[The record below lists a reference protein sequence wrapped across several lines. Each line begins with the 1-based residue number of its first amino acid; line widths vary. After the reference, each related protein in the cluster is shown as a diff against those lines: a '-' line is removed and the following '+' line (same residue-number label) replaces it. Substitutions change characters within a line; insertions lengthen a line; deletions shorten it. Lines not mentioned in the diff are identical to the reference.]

1 MAMNSAIILCDGA
14 EWPKSCGPE
23 PPGARSIRLIAS
35 GRKPNV
41 VIESIGPRIYER
53 LGGLHR
59 DLLRVAAFIYLGDRT
74 VGRGKIDIYG
84 ERWHRDLHFVIPVSD
99 PTTWQ
104 RQDIVDALTE
114 VAGFAS
120 DDDYSFWFVPTN
132 HPTLE
137 QDFLPADFWGDAT
150 PDTISLFSGGMDSLA
165 GVLWDVVKN
174 GKKPLLVSHYPSLR
188 HRARQ
193 RLLAEQLARAKLGWS
208 FPQARAQASL
218 EDRHMDIEYTQR
230 ARSVLYLTL
239 GFVVA
244 AKLKIKQLRMYE
256 NGVAALNLPI
266 TGQNVSSTTTR
277 TSHPRFLRAYQH
289 FANLLL
295 GTNVEITNP
304 FLCLTRTQVVE
315 RLKSCGG
322 MRFIP
327 ASTSCAH
334 IYMMDNAHPHCGLCS
349 QCLDRRV
356 ALINHQ
362 FLDKDAPY
370 RFDPFVEDPSTFPE
384 QTYGKALS
392 MGYFGTHLRIGSL
405 NEPAFYQEF
414 VDVYDALH
422 YVPLPFD
429 RAEKAV
435 YELFQRQSKDVE
447 RAFKVVRAKHDNE
460 ILRGGLPKDC
470 LLRTVGAGLHLE
482 PPVRLAADRFA
493 ALAED
498 GLRAAFQ
505 SSKPTDERQVQDALE
520 AIFMPL
526 KDFIER
532 EYPVYCVFHVKG
544 VRPDFSNGQALA
556 IEVKY
561 IYGDN
566 RTPQRIVEEMGA
578 DISHYKGKV
587 GGLLFV
593 VYDPEG
599 QITDTERFT
608 HGCLRHPNVY
618 LRLIR

>member
-1 MAMNSAIILCDGA
+1 MNSAIILCDDA
-14 EWPKSCGPE
+14 EWPKASGPE
-23 PPGARSIRLIAS
+23 PLGGRTIRLTTS
-35 GRKPNV
+35 GRRPNA
-41 VIESIGPRIYER
+41 VIESIGPKIYER
-53 LGGLHR
+53 LGGLYR

-74 VGRGKIDIYG
+74 VGRGKIDVYG
-84 ERWHRDLHFVIPVSD
+84 ERWHRDLHFVVPVSD
-99 PTTWQ
+99 PDTWN
-104 RQDIVDALTE
+104 RRDILDSLTDA
-114 VAGFAS
+114 AGFAS
-120 DDDYSFWFVPTN
+120 DDDYRFLFVPEKQAAT
-132 HPTLE
+132 E
-137 QDFLPADFWGDAT
+137 QSFLPADFWGEAM
-150 PDTISLFSGGMDSLA
+150 PDTVSLFSGGMDSLA
-165 GVLWDVVKN
+165 GVVWDVVKN
-174 GKKPLLVSHYPSLR
+174 SKKPLLVSHYPSLR

-193 RLLAEQLARAKLGWS
+193 RNLAQQLARANLGWP

-218 EDRHMDIEYTQR
+218 KDRHMDLEYTQR
-230 ARSVLYLTL
+230 ARSMLYLTL

-244 AKLKIKQLRMYE
+244 AKLGIKQLRMYE
-256 NGVAALNLPI
+256 NGVVALNLPI
-266 TGQNVSSTTTR
+266 TGQSVSSTMTR
-277 TSHPRFLRAYQH
+277 TSHPRFLRAYQN

-295 GTNVEITNP
+295 GTNVEISNP

-322 MRFIP
+322 MHFIP
-327 ASTSCAH
+327 ATTSCAH

-349 QCLDRRV
+349 QCLDRQV

-362 FLDKDAPY
+362 FLDQDSPY
-370 RFDPFVEDPSTFPE
+370 RFDPFVDDPAKFPE

-405 NEPAFYQEF
+405 NEPAFYQEY
-414 VDVYDALH
+414 VDVCDALQ
-422 YVPLPFD
+422 YMPQPFD
-429 RAEKAV
+429 QAERAV
-435 YELFQRQSKDVE
+435 YALFQRQSKDVE

-482 PPVRLAADRFA
+482 PPVELAANRLAT
-493 ALAED
+493 LAED

-505 SSKPTDERQVQDALE
+505 SSRPNDERQVQDALE
-520 AIFMPL
+520 AIFIPL
-526 KDFIER
+526 KDAIER

-578 DISHYKGKV
+578 DISHYRGKV

-593 VYDPEG
+593 VYDPSG
-599 QITDTERFT
+599 RITDTERFT
-608 HGCLRHPNVY
+608 HDCLRHPNVF
-618 LRLIR
+618 LRIVH